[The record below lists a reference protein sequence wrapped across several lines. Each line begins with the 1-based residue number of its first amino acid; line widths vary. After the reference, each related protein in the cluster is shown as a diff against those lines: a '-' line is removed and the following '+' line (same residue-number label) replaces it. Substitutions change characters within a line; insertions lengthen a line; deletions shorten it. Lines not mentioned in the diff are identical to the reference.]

1 METRPTVTTRDGPA
15 DVTAISAEFAQWLDR
30 VRATYEA
37 VEYTVRHRL
46 ANPGLAA
53 QVAVQVAAGLV
64 SRPMVFRFQGL
75 PYSGRIA
82 RLAETRIA
90 EADAGTL
97 ATVCEWAELYTRL
110 GELPDDHRHVLV
122 RTCVRG
128 EDLETLAVGLDCA
141 EAVATTRREATLA
154 FMYEMAVPG
163 LPPVPD
169 PDEKG

>member
-1 METRPTVTTRDGPA
+1 METRPTVTMSDGIGIA
-15 DVTAISAEFAQWLDR
+15 AEFAQWLDR
-30 VRATYEA
+30 VRATFEA
-37 VEYTVRHRL
+37 VEYTVSHRL

-75 PYSGRIA
+75 PYSGRLA

-97 ATVCEWAELYTRL
+97 ATVCGWAELYARL
-110 GELPDDHRHVLV
+110 GAVSAEHRDVLV
-122 RTCVRG
+122 RVCVRG
-128 EDLETLAVGLDCA
+128 EDLGTLAAGLDCD
-141 EAVATTRREATLA
+141 EAVATARRAATLS
-154 FMYEMAVPG
+154 FMHDVAAPG

>member
-1 METRPTVTTRDGPA
+1 MATTPTAKRADG
-15 DVTAISAEFAQWLDR
+15 DSISAEFDQWLDR

-46 ANPGLAA
+46 ANPRLAG

-82 RLAETRIA
+82 RLAETRIT
-90 EADAGTL
+90 EADTGAL
-97 ATVCEWAELYTRL
+97 AAVCEWADLHARL
-110 GELPDDHRHVLV
+110 AELPEHHRDVLV
-122 RTCVRG
+122 RACVRG
-128 EDLETLAVGLDCA
+128 EDLSALAAGLACD
-141 EAVATTRREATLA
+141 EVAATARRDATLA
-154 FMYEMAVPG
+154 FMHELAAPG